1 MVSRVRVDMTIC
13 AHKALIDAHMQ
24 DDSTVKVRIRST
36 CREVRRFGKMIKPLH
51 MEEYISIR
59 DSGIME
65 LAHES
70 NLTPTCLV
78 PAGVF
83 NAVWM
88 EAGLISKRYAQNS
101 KSICVI
107 FEE

>member
-13 AHKALIDAHMQ
+13 AHKALIEADLQ
-24 DDSTVKVRIRST
+24 EDGTIKVKIRST
-36 CREVRRFGKMIKPLH
+36 CREVRRFGKLIQPLH
-51 MEEYISIR
+51 REEYLSLR
-59 DSGIME
+59 DSGLMP

-88 EAGLISKRYAQNS
+88 EAGLISKRYAQNA
-101 KSICVI
+101 KSICI
-107 FEE
+107 FFEE

>member
-1 MVSRVRVDMTIC
+1 MVSRVRVDMSIC
-13 AHKALIDAHMQ
+13 AHKALIDAEIQ
-24 DDSTVKVRIRST
+24 EDGTVKVRIRST
-36 CREVRRFGKMIKPLH
+36 CREVRKFGKSIKPLH
-51 MEEYISIR
+51 REEYVSLR

-88 EAGLISKRYAQNS
+88 EAGLISKRYAQKA
-101 KSICVI
+101 KSICVV

>member
-1 MVSRVRVDMTIC
+1 MDMTIC
-13 AHKALIDAHMQ
+13 AHRALIDADMQ
-24 DDSTVKVRIRST
+24 DDGTVKVRIRST
-36 CREVRRFGKMIKPLH
+36 CREVRRFGSMLKPLH
-51 MEEYISIR
+51 KEEYISLR

-83 NAVWM
+83 NAIWM
-88 EAGLISKRYAQNS
+88 EAGLISKRYAQNA
-101 KSICVI
+101 KSICVV